1 MHSRLS
7 LSKAFSLK
15 WRKEVKKWLKDYE
28 IDSLDGV
35 DFPDLHNK
43 MQIPYIFSTI
53 ESALPAMFERVPNV
67 VMMQRGKLDKEVT
80 EFADQIWDYV
90 KERMKMEEKIEEIG
104 MMMLITGMGNIK
116 WGWNLVTEEVDGQP
130 EMVDITNDDGTVIG
144 QQEVMNK
151 VQVPVKDEP
160 FIKWHDF
167 NKIHFSPESRFVM
180 DDDENDIPYI
190 ICENTMTADEV
201 EYEYGLKPKDEDM
214 EKIDFEKFGPDADI
228 NEKKIV
234 AADRERVN
242 VYEYYGTLPK
252 DYADENWRPDKVYYI
267 AFIKSKAKR
276 AKEVEKKPVN
286 IIGNYGAFNKFWKFG
301 EPKTLRELEQDISLG
316 RSRMADIRDKYGQK
330 IAIPQG
336 TDVDERALKRPAD
349 FTILRYIGNTA
360 PTYLNPPP
368 LPETLLIGL
377 QQSRSDIQLVSAQ
390 LDLSRGGSSSV
401 VNTATGQQIFAEATE
416 KRIDRKRRKIAKL
429 IKYIAKNVLK
439 MCADNWEVEKFAQ
452 ITDSTPE
459 EVAPLVEKLKGIGED
474 YDIRIDT
481 ESITI
486 NKETQSAQAIAL
498 YDKTKDD
505 PNVNSQE
512 ILKEAL
518 KIGFNQ
524 KDYDRFLNSF
534 VSPDQAMQALEYF
547 VENGIMPQE
556 LAGQIA
562 QQLGLMLQAQEA
574 EKQGGAIGRPGN
586 DPTAALNKSMPGAD
600 NIQIT
605 SQNAAA
611 GEQAMQPR
619 L

>member
-1 MHSRLS
+1 MATKQKDVLTLMHSRLS

-201 EYEYGLKPKDEDM
+201 EYEYGIKPKDEDM

-234 AADRERVN
+234 AADRERVS

-267 AFIKSKAKR
+267 AFIKSKAKA

-330 IAIPQG
+330 IAVPQG
-336 TDVDERALKRPAD
+336 TDFDERALKRPAD
-349 FTILRYIGNTA
+349 FTILRYIGNTP

-486 NKETQSAQAIAL
+486 NKETQSAMTRQR
-498 YDKTKDD
+498 T
-505 PNVNSQE
+505 
-512 ILKEAL
+512 IL
-518 KIGFNQ
+518 
-524 KDYDRFLNSF
+524 
-534 VSPDQAMQALEYF
+534 
-547 VENGIMPQE
+547 
-556 LAGQIA
+556 
-562 QQLGLMLQAQEA
+562 
-574 EKQGGAIGRPGN
+574 
-586 DPTAALNKSMPGAD
+586 T
-600 NIQIT
+600 
-605 SQNAAA
+605 
-611 GEQAMQPR
+611 
-619 L
+619 